1 MSTCEEE
8 ERMADEHN
16 NQMVVMEKSLLDL
29 VVESW
34 RFSKVFLRVLAKL
47 DAGESTRYLG
57 QYRWYVK
64 RINELLEDAG
74 YRLVNLEGTIY
85 DPGMAITPLNVD
97 EFSPNDKLY
106 VDQMIE
112 PIIMGKEGLV
122 KTGTVI
128 LKRVEK

>member
-1 MSTCEEE
+1 
-8 ERMADEHN
+8 MADEHN

>member
-1 MSTCEEE
+1 M
-8 ERMADEHN
+8 
-16 NQMVVMEKSLLDL
+16 
-29 VVESW
+29 
-34 RFSKVFLRVLAKL
+34 
-47 DAGESTRYLG
+47 
-57 QYRWYVK
+57 
-64 RINELLEDAG
+64 
-74 YRLVNLEGTIY
+74 EGTIY
-85 DPGMAITPLNVD
+85 DPGMAITPFNVD

>member
-1 MSTCEEE
+1 M
-8 ERMADEHN
+8 
-16 NQMVVMEKSLLDL
+16 
-29 VVESW
+29 
-34 RFSKVFLRVLAKL
+34 FLRVLAKL

>member
-1 MSTCEEE
+1 
-8 ERMADEHN
+8 MADEHN

-74 YRLVNLEGTIY
+74 
-85 DPGMAITPLNVD
+85 
-97 EFSPNDKLY
+97 
-106 VDQMIE
+106 
-112 PIIMGKEGLV
+112 
-122 KTGTVI
+122 
-128 LKRVEK
+128 

>member
-1 MSTCEEE
+1 
-8 ERMADEHN
+8 MADEHN
-16 NQMVVMEKSLLDL
+16 NQIVVMEKSLLDL